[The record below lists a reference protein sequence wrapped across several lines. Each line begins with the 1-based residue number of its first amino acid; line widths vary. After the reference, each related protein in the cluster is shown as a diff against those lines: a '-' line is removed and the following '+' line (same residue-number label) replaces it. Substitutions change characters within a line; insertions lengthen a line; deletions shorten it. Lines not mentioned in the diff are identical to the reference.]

1 MVSCMFQKKTKEAL
15 YQATTRA
22 KNKKYSKAFAAVPP
36 SQRLI
41 LVPQCL
47 RNIAVCKAHEEG
59 SYYSCV
65 HCGGC
70 AIGRIDQRAK
80 ELGYGGVFIL
90 KGGRTVEKLI
100 AELKPKAI
108 IGVACFFEGA
118 QGMELCERFS
128 LPVQFIP
135 LTKDGC
141 VNTEIN
147 LDDIMPVIEQVT
159 GNTPGED

>member
-1 MVSCMFQKKTKEAL
+1 M
-15 YQATTRA
+15 
-22 KNKKYSKAFAAVPP
+22 
-36 SQRLI
+36 
-41 LVPQCL
+41 
-47 RNIAVCKAHEEG
+47 
-59 SYYSCV
+59 
-65 HCGGC
+65 
-70 AIGRIDQRAK
+70 
-80 ELGYGGVFIL
+80 FIL